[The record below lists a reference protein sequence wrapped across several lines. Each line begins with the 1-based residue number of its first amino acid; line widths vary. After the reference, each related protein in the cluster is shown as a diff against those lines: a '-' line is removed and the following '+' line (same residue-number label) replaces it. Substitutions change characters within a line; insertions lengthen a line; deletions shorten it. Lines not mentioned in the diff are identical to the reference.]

1 MTPPVFNRISP
12 RGWVPSIELTVH
24 FEGSVPGRLMRG
36 KTDFVI
42 DGFLGEDDEIW
53 DSEGNLVAESR
64 QMAKL
69 RMPK

>member
-1 MTPPVFNRISP
+1 
-12 RGWVPSIELTVH
+12 
-24 FEGSVPGRLMRG
+24 MRG